1 LDATFLKLKLLEFKS
16 SLTFPTYSRATFSSK
31 RCTKRILH
39 WHAYFLRKNLFPKM
53 VFSCGLFQLLDLVS
67 LSIVGMLCVGFRFVV
82 QVNLAVRIPRQVW
95 LVKIEGVL
103 VLLPKNRRINNIFQ
117 SFIAPKTKI
126 KLQKT
131 ANTGQ

>member
-1 LDATFLKLKLLEFKS
+1 
-16 SLTFPTYSRATFSSK
+16 
-31 RCTKRILH
+31 
-39 WHAYFLRKNLFPKM
+39 M

-67 LSIVGMLCVGFRFVV
+67 LSIVGMLFGGFRFRFVV

>member
-1 LDATFLKLKLLEFKS
+1 M
-16 SLTFPTYSRATFSSK
+16 TYYSDLCYIGLHLFS
-31 RCTKRILH
+31 
-39 WHAYFLRKNLFPKM
+39 
-53 VFSCGLFQLLDLVS
+53 FSEDHY
-67 LSIVGMLCVGFRFVV
+67 SIVYLPKRHRCARM
-82 QVNLAVRIPRQVW
+82 
-95 LVKIEGVL
+95 VKIEGVL

>member
-1 LDATFLKLKLLEFKS
+1 
-16 SLTFPTYSRATFSSK
+16 
-31 RCTKRILH
+31 
-39 WHAYFLRKNLFPKM
+39 M
-53 VFSCGLFQLLDLVS
+53 VFSCGLFQLLGLVF
-67 LSIVGMLCVGFRFVV
+67 LRIVGMLCVGFRFRFVV
-82 QVNLAVRIPRQVW
+82 QVNLAVRILRQVW

-117 SFIAPKTKI
+117 SFIALKTKI

>member
-1 LDATFLKLKLLEFKS
+1 
-16 SLTFPTYSRATFSSK
+16 
-31 RCTKRILH
+31 
-39 WHAYFLRKNLFPKM
+39 M